1 MADLTVTAANVLAG
15 ANAVKKQVKAAAAI
29 TAGQVLYRAA
39 DGRYGVVDSDSATA
53 EARIP
58 VGIALNSAGANQPVL
73 IQTAG
78 DITIGAT
85 LVVGTIYVA
94 SDTPGGIHPA
104 LDLETGDY
112 VTIIGVAISTSVLR
126 LAITH
131 SGVAVP

>member
-15 ANAVKKQVKAAAAI
+15 TNAIKKTVKAAAAI
-29 TAGQVLYRAA
+29 TAGQPIYRAS

-53 EARIP
+53 EARVP
-58 VGIALNSAGANQPVL
+58 AGIALNNAGANQPV
-73 IQTAG
+73 IMQTAG

-85 LVVGTIYVA
+85 LAVGTIYVA
-94 SDTPGGIHPA
+94 SDTAGGIMPVA
-104 LDLETGDY
+104 DLETGDY

-126 LAITH
+126 LAITS